1 MWYQTTASQKKHHR
15 DASPRSSPFVV
26 DVLFDLDLKITAEQL
41 HISSVWELFSACRD
55 FAKQIAQKNY
65 SRGRSSSARNT
76 R

>member
-41 HISSVWELFSACRD
+41 HISSVWELFQLVRISRSELL
-55 FAKQIAQKNY
+55 KNY

>member
-41 HISSVWELFSACRD
+41 HISSVWELFQRVR
-55 FAKQIAQKNY
+55 I
-65 SRGRSSSARNT
+65 SRSELLKKLQPRTLIERS
-76 R
+76 